1 MSNDQNH
8 ESRHSSTVQL
18 AYHLW
23 EQAGRPDGR
32 DLEFWTR
39 AEEKMAASGWHAPHT
54 PAEPAD
60 PHPSDEDR
68 SNVHNPSP
76 GGDTHSEAK
85 DRSIDRLRKDDPGS
99 PA

>member
-1 MSNDQNH
+1 MTDHDN
-8 ESRHSSTVQL
+8 ETIK
-18 AYHLW
+18 
-23 EQAGRPDGR
+23 P
-32 DLEFWTR
+32 R
-39 AEEKMAASGWHAPHT
+39 AM

-76 GGDTHSEAK
+76 GGDTHSEGK
-85 DRSIDRLRKDDPGS
+85 DGSIDRLRKDDPGS

>member
-1 MSNDQNH
+1 MSNDTKPQ
-8 ESRHSSTVQL
+8 
-18 AYHLW
+18 
-23 EQAGRPDGR
+23 
-32 DLEFWTR
+32 
-39 AEEKMAASGWHAPHT
+39 T
-54 PAEPAD
+54 PPEPAD

-76 GGDTHSEAK
+76 GGDDHSEQK